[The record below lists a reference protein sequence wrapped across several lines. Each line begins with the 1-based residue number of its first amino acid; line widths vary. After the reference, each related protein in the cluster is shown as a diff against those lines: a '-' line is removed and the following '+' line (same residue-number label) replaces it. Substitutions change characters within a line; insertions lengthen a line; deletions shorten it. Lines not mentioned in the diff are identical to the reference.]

1 MSMLFAIAELA
12 AKNETDGYPML
23 FDAPTSSFTM
33 AKESDFFKIISGIN
47 RQTIIVTKSFLNE
60 DKDGHSVL
68 DSSKIQGIK
77 GKIYRIEKKTPFDEK
92 DLSTIQT
99 TITPIVK

>member
-1 MSMLFAIAELA
+1 
-12 AKNETDGYPML
+12 
-23 FDAPTSSFTM
+23 M